1 MGPRGCEKPR
11 LPARIRPRSRRGT
24 ELAVISAAALFLLA
38 AALQTASAQG
48 SAASGSD
55 TAQGLLNTARV
66 QLSSGD
72 AAGSLETLRRLRSAF
87 PDSSLLADAD
97 ALNVQASLSLSDIY
111 KARYFA
117 QRLGDAAPASRAAFS
132 AAAAV
137 ARWYYDGRQ
146 WLAALEYYT
155 RAVDLFRE
163 GKSGTRLDRDLV
175 LLHAAELSAYR
186 LGDDRQARSYLK
198 RISGSSFP
206 PAEAALY
213 RQMRVRLLWSLISA
227 KDLGLQDANVSSLKV
242 DGDDLWVGTYNGGV
256 SRWSVSAA
264 ASDPFPRPPYSRS
277 IEAVDRRIWI
287 GTAEGLSWYGKGT
300 ARWGTDGDPGADHPW
315 NVQVVRAT
323 SSGLYIGTLG
333 DGLLRQGGDGWT
345 PVQDGSLPGR
355 FITCIAEDTARG
367 RLLIGTM
374 NIGLVI
380 LDLKTGQMSTLA
392 EAVPSFTTENI
403 TTILVARDGRIWIGT
418 YGEGLAA
425 WSPES
430 GQVRQYTRD
439 RGPEI
444 GDDWILSACE
454 TDRALY
460 FGSFGGGVSVLTKSD
475 GSWRRIG
482 IRDGLA
488 GLDVPAIAWRAP
500 RVYFG
505 TLGGG
510 VSVYDEDEDG
520 ALP

>member
-1 MGPRGCEKPR
+1 MDPRGYRRPAPGARTAPCPR
-11 LPARIRPRSRRGT
+11 GGRR
-24 ELAVISAAALFLLA
+24 LALIAAAILFLA
-38 AALQTASAQG
+38 AAGLQNAAGQG
-48 SAASGSD
+48 SGTGRPDS
-55 TAQGLLNTARV
+55 AQGLLNTARV

-87 PDSSLLADAD
+87 PDSSLLPDAD

-117 QRLGDAAPASRAAFS
+117 QRLADTAPASRAAFS
-132 AAAAV
+132 SASAV

-146 WLAALEYYT
+146 WLAALEFYT
-155 RAVDLFRE
+155 RAVDLFKE

-186 LGDDRQARSYLK
+186 LGDDRRARSYLK

-206 PAEAALY
+206 PAEATLY

-227 KDLGLQDANVSSLKV
+227 KDLGLQDSNVSALKV

-264 ASDPFPRPPYSRS
+264 ASDPFPQPPYSRS
-277 IEAVDRRIWI
+277 IEAADRRVWI

-300 ARWGTDGDPGADHPW
+300 ARWGADGDPGADHPW
-315 NVQVVRAT
+315 NVQVVRAAP
-323 SSGLYIGTLG
+323 SGLYIGTLG
-333 DGLLRQGGDGWT
+333 DGLLRQGSDGWT

-367 RLLIGTM
+367 RLLVGTM

-380 LDLKTGQMSTLA
+380 LDLRTGQMSTLA
-392 EAVPSFTTENI
+392 ESVPSFTTENI

-418 YGEGLAA
+418 YGEGLDV

-430 GQVRQYTRD
+430 GQVRQYTKE

-444 GDDWILSACE
+444 GDDWILSSCE

-460 FGSFGGGVSVLTKSD
+460 FGSFGGGVSVLTKSG
-475 GSWRRIG
+475 GSWRRMG